1 MEQNIKL
8 PKILKGR
15 KPLIASISIV
25 VLIITLI
32 FIWLIFFSI
41 YEVKYIYD
49 FNPTK
54 LEVNTKY
61 CIECIGVNSIGQKIR
76 YRDLNFGITLQSAEN
91 NVELIGNSDNNKIC
105 FKTIKIGETLLLLS
119 SKFSLNPTPLNI
131 EIIDDILK

>member
-8 PKILKGR
+8 PEILKGR

-49 FNPTK
+49 FNPSE
-54 LEVNTKY
+54 LNINTEY
-61 CIECIGVNSIGQKIR
+61 CIECVGINSLGQKIS
-76 YRDLNFGITLQSAEN
+76 YRELDFNIILEDAEDKI
-91 NVELIGNSDNNKIC
+91 ELIGDNSKNIIC
-105 FKTIKIGETLLLLS
+105 FKTVNTGMCSFLIT
-119 SKFSLNPTPLNI
+119 SKYSLNPSPLNVKI
-131 EIIDDILK
+131 KL